1 MGLSIFL
8 VLIASLCI
16 AYYLGMRIYR
26 LRKEEVAEKM
36 EEVKEVNDLSKT
48 INKVDI
54 NQTKRKKGKIE
65 EFTKL

>member
-8 VLIASLCI
+8 VFIASLCI
-16 AYYLGMRIYR
+16 EYYLGMRIYR
-26 LRKEEVAEKM
+26 LKNEEVAEKM
-36 EEVKEVNDLSKT
+36 DEVKEVDDLAKT

>member
-65 EFTKL
+65 EFKNI

>member
-8 VLIASLCI
+8 VFIASLCI

>member
-8 VLIASLCI
+8 VFIASLCI

-26 LRKEEVAEKM
+26 LKNEEVAEKM
-36 EEVKEVNDLSKT
+36 DEVKEVDDLAKT

>member
-8 VLIASLCI
+8 VFIASLCI

-54 NQTKRKKGKIE
+54 NRTKRKKGKIE
-65 EFTKL
+65 EFKNI